1 VTAGPISSKPATG
14 VLIAGGGI
22 TNADWDRATALVEQ
36 AQQVCLACH
45 LRPDADA
52 LGSMV
57 ALALALRSRA
67 GSRAQIIAS
76 YGDSPFEVPAIL
88 AFLPGLDM
96 LTPPERYP
104 ARPEVMITLD
114 AGSVDRLGVL
124 APNAAAARELIV
136 LDHHA
141 SNTRFGTVNLVD
153 RAAAA
158 TAVLTFELIER
169 LGIPLE
175 KDVATGLY
183 AGLVTDTGSF
193 KFAATTPD
201 VHRLAARLLETGIDP
216 GIVSRHLYDTAPFG
230 YLPMLGASLDRAVL
244 DPAACRGLGLVWTT
258 VTKGDRA
265 RYHLPLDAAE
275 AVIDVVRRT
284 EEAEVAVVLKEADDG
299 TWQVSA
305 RSKETIDV
313 SVACVALGGGGH
325 ARAAGFS
332 ASGGAGA
339 IVAALKAQLDEA

>member
-1 VTAGPISSKPATG
+1 MPA
-14 VLIAGGGI
+14 GGI
-22 TNADWDRATALVEQ
+22 TDAGWDHAVALVERAEQ
-36 AQQVCLACH
+36 ICLACH

-57 ALALALRSRA
+57 ALALALRSRS
-67 GSRAQIIAS
+67 GRRPQVIAS

-88 AFLPGLDM
+88 GFLPGLDI
-96 LTPPERYP
+96 LTAPQEYP

-114 AGSVDRLGVL
+114 AGSIDRLGL
-124 APNAAAARELIV
+124 LTPHAAAAGELIV

-153 RAAAA
+153 PAAAA
-158 TAVLTFELIER
+158 TAVLCYELITR
-169 LGIPLE
+169 LGIPLTR
-175 KDVATGLY
+175 DIATGLY

-216 GIVSRHLYDTAPFG
+216 GVVSRHLYDTAPFG
-230 YLPMLGASLDRAVL
+230 YLHMLAASLDRAEL
-244 DPAACRGLGLVWTT
+244 DPDACHGLGLVWTT
-258 VTKGDRA
+258 VTREDRA
-265 RYHLPLDAAE
+265 RYGLRLDAAE
-275 AVIDVVRRT
+275 SVVDVVRRT

-299 TWQVSA
+299 VWQASV
-305 RSKETIDV
+305 RSKDIIDV
-313 SVACVALGGGGH
+313 SGAAKALGGGGH

-339 IVAALKAQLDEA
+339 IVAALKALLDES